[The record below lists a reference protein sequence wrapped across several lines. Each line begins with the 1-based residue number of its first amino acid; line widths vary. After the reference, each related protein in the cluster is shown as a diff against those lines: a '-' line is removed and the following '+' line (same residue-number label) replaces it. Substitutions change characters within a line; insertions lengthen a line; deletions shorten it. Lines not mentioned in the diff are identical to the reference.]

1 MSPAIDD
8 FTRDCLVLSSAEQ
21 RVEMHI
27 RCDDDGLCTLYAF
40 SGEPARFP
48 RRRLQQGPFQRRE
61 EAVGSRR
68 AVARSLLEAGFEV
81 SRSQTPLWLIP
92 LQREVNTA
100 RRQRR
105 ESSVDCRFDPKDVY
119 LDW

>member
-1 MSPAIDD
+1 MNLIDN
-8 FTRDCLVLSSAEQ
+8 FTLDCLVLTHAEQ

-40 SGEPARFP
+40 SGEASHFP
-48 RRRLQQGPFQRRE
+48 GRHLQQGPFQRRE

-68 AVARSLLEAGFEV
+68 AVALSLIETGFHIAE
-81 SRSQTPLWLIP
+81 SQAPLWLIP
-92 LQREVNTA
+92 LQREVNSA
-100 RRQRR
+100 RRQRQ
-105 ESSVDCRFDPKDVY
+105 ESRVDYRFDPKDVY